1 MLHEKEGLIPVRDD
15 VEGLAAE
22 VNREL
27 PEGMMLAYD
36 GLKMEI
42 ECK

>member
-1 MLHEKEGLIPVRDD
+1 M
-15 VEGLAAE
+15 GLAAD

-36 GLKMEI
+36 GLKIDIPYER
-42 ECK
+42 

>member
-1 MLHEKEGLIPVRDD
+1 MGLTTD
-15 VEGLAAE
+15 

-36 GLKMEI
+36 GLKIEI
-42 ECK
+42 NDGL